1 MLAFSSLKVVL
12 EITVQTGFKLG
23 TFSTE
28 TLWLFSRHRSPR
40 IKNVTQYVSINA
52 LPNLPSSL
60 LHSSTA
66 VAEVRG
72 KTYLLNHVV
81 NKGSKNGDL
90 VEAKKERKK
99 AFIWG
104 LLRLQPGKHKS
115 KKALEMCSS
124 GLQNGGSLYRQK
136 LQGHS

>member
-1 MLAFSSLKVVL
+1 M
-12 EITVQTGFKLG
+12 G

-28 TLWLFSRHRSPR
+28 TLWLFSRHGSPR
-40 IKNVTQYVSINA
+40 IKTVTQYVSINA

-66 VAEVRG
+66 VAEVTG

-90 VEAKKERKK
+90 VEAKKEKK
-99 AFIWG
+99 SFYLGFVRTAAWEAQI
-104 LLRLQPGKHKS
+104 
-115 KKALEMCSS
+115 
-124 GLQNGGSLYRQK
+124 
-136 LQGHS
+136 